1 MKCPIC
7 NMPLINTHITGYAFT
22 CEGHC
27 NCIINDEDQIALYG
41 IYFEV
46 NGEKYCF
53 SSLLY
58 PALTKLTLVDEFFT
72 SVVPMMY
79 GIEGSKECIA
89 MHVFI
94 PFDEASIYMI
104 ERILSLRAFL

>member
-7 NMPLINTHITGYAFT
+7 NIAVPNTLITGYAFS

-27 NCIINDEDQIALYG
+27 NCIINNKDEIALYT

-53 SSLLY
+53 SSLLN
-58 PALTKLTLVDEFFT
+58 PPLTKLTLVDEFFT
-72 SVVPMMY
+72 SIVPLMY
-79 GIEGSKECIA
+79 GIEGTKECI
-89 MHVFI
+89 VIKIFV
-94 PFDEASIYMI
+94 PFEEASKEFV
-104 ERILSLRAFL
+104 ERILKLRAFI